1 MNAETIDHRTLSHL
15 LEAGAIRTATAV
27 GLGNRWALVV
37 HYGSVEK
44 TLQSVNSHQI
54 RTWSKLDSLVKYL
67 RKLGIQKFDTDA
79 TNFDP
84 DQPSTRKRPDKSEA
98 LKRAHAAVEHDKW
111 FREQVQAS
119 LDDPRLS
126 IPHDIAMAEVES
138 RLVEIYGPRPMS

>member
-27 GLGNRWALVV
+27 GQGDRWSLVV
-37 HYGSVEK
+37 HYGNVDK

-54 RTWSKLDSLVKYL
+54 RTWAKLDSLVKYL
-67 RKLGIQKFDTDA
+67 RKLGIRKFDTDA

-84 DQPSTRKRPDKSEA
+84 DQISSRKRPDKSEA
-98 LKRAHAAVEHDKW
+98 LKRVHAAAEYDKW

-119 LDDPRLS
+119 LDDPRPSLS
-126 IPHDIAMAEVES
+126 NNEFKQRMES
-138 RLVEIYGPRPMS
+138 WLTDKYGARP